1 METTTL
7 NPSPIRLRTAIPLA
21 TEEGRVEP
29 HFQPEQTV
37 EYFGTVNYA
46 TNERVLGNLRE
57 MIAHNKPEDICL
69 IVTSTGGPTGTAM
82 SFHDTLRYVWRV
94 NITTIASGDVD
105 SSGIL
110 LFLAGHRRYVTKHTT
125 LLLHLGG
132 RIFEAGKRFTREE
145 IEAMTNEDR
154 LKDEQYAS
162 VIAEHSTGLTVPRV
176 LEMMKNNTILTPSE
190 LVRYG
195 LAERELN

>member
-1 METTTL
+1 MPYFL
-7 NPSPIRLRTAIPLA
+7 
-21 TEEGRVEP
+21 
-29 HFQPEQTV
+29 PERTV

-46 TNERVLGNLRE
+46 TNERVLGNIRE
-57 MIAHNKPEDICL
+57 MLQKNKPGDICL
-69 IVTSTGGPTGTAM
+69 TVTSTGGPTGTAM
-82 SFHDTLRYVWRV
+82 SFHDTIRYIWRI
-94 NITTIASGDVD
+94 NIATIASGDVD

-110 LFLAGHRRYVTKHTT
+110 LFLAGNRRYVTKHTT
-125 LLLHLGG
+125 LLLHLAG
-132 RIFEAGKRFTREE
+132 RVFEAGKRFTREE

-162 VIAEHSTGLTVPRV
+162 VIAEHSTGLTTPRV
-176 LEMMKNNTILTPSE
+176 LEMMKNNTILTPLE

>member
-1 METTTL
+1 MPTKLIASQICPHPTI
-7 NPSPIRLRTAIPLA
+7 PSSKG
-21 TEEGRVEP
+21 EEKSVKP
-29 HFQPEQTV
+29 QFQPEQTV

-57 MIAHNKPEDICL
+57 MMRQNKPEDICL

-82 SFHDTLRYVWRV
+82 SFHDTLRYVWKV

-110 LFLAGHRRYVTKHTT
+110 IFLAGNRRYVTKHTT
-125 LLLHLGG
+125 LLLHLAG
-132 RIFEAGKRFTREE
+132 RVFEAGKRFTRDE

-162 VIAEHSTGLTVPRV
+162 VIAEHSSGLTVSHV
-176 LEMMKNNTILTPSE
+176 LEMMKHNTILTPLE

-195 LAERELN
+195 LAERELS